1 MGYIMIAGLTYA
13 DNIFSSISAQ
23 QFIQDLDTYPWR
35 KDLKRRVQHYGYV
48 YDYKRRTVDRDM
60 YLGELPDWS
69 KPLVDILLNHDDF
82 GIHPD
87 QMIINEYEPGQGIA
101 HHIDC
106 EPCFGDVIASFSLNS
121 TCIMSFIHA
130 EHKGKHELLLEPNSL
145 LIMRGEAR
153 YDWKHGIPARKTD
166 KFNGSIYARNRRIS
180 ITFRKVILN
189 T

>member
-1 MGYIMIAGLTYA
+1 MISGLTYIN
-13 DNIFSSISAQ
+13 NILTPHSAQ
-23 QFIQDLDTYPWR
+23 ELITQIDKQSWR
-35 KDLKRRVQHYGYV
+35 SDLKRRVQHYGYI

-60 YLGELPDWS
+60 YLGELPNWS
-69 KPLVDILLNHDDF
+69 EPFINILMTHKDF
-82 GIHPD
+82 AIRPD

-130 EHKGKHELLLEPNSL
+130 ESNHEQELLLEPNSL

-153 YDWKHGIPARKTD
+153 YNWKHGIPARKAD
-166 KFNGSIYARNRRIS
+166 VYNGKRYTRERRIS

-189 T
+189 I